1 MTDFSVE
8 YVKNLVDD
16 LKQVSRDQAKSMAK
30 LTDEMATMREVVSG
44 IGTSVDGI
52 KKNNERVA
60 KEVKEHEDRIR
71 GVEIHEARC
80 DYGRQIK
87 GVWKNINRLNALMDL
102 IKQDE
107 DNDINTGMIDVHEQ
121 RMMHMSE
128 IAMDRGGEFK
138 AAMLKM
144 LPWFIVVFVVGIA
157 LATIVVFQVV
167 SGDDTKINV
176 PQIEIKK

>member
-1 MTDFSVE
+1 
-8 YVKNLVDD
+8 
-16 LKQVSRDQAKSMAK
+16 
-30 LTDEMATMREVVSG
+30 
-44 IGTSVDGI
+44 
-52 KKNNERVA
+52 
-60 KEVKEHEDRIR
+60 
-71 GVEIHEARC
+71 
-80 DYGRQIK
+80 
-87 GVWKNINRLNALMDL
+87 
-102 IKQDE
+102 
-107 DNDINTGMIDVHEQ
+107 MIDVHEQ